1 MKISQLLSGI
11 NIILN
16 NQETDFVKKYNN
28 VKLESLNEHEHW
40 IAQNLVRKGIYKLSK
55 DDQTLIKN
63 LHEQN

>member
-55 DDQTLIKN
+55 DDRTLIKN

>member
-11 NIILN
+11 DITLN
-16 NQETDFVKKYNN
+16 NQENDFIKKYNN

-40 IAQNLVRKGIYKLSK
+40 IAQNLVRRGIYKLSN